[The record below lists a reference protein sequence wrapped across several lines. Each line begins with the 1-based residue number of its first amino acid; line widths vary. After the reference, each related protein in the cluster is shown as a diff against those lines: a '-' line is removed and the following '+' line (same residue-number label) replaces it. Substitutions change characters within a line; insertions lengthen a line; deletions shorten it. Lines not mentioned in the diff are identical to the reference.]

1 MINIGGLAISG
12 VKSPFAR
19 LRAFSFTASRP
30 KIPFMSSDKITRWVL
45 LFFALVILII
55 AAGMIFSLV
64 KGALPVFEHFGLQF
78 IWSTEWNPSAGKENY
93 GALPFISGTLL
104 TSVVALLISLP
115 LSFSAS
121 LFLGE
126 YYRGTRLAKVL
137 GTMVDLL
144 AGIPSIVYGLWGF
157 YVLRP
162 VLIACGLPNQG
173 FGIFTAS
180 LILAIMI
187 IPYATSLSNEIIG
200 MVPNE
205 LKEAA
210 YSLGATRSEVIFSVI
225 VPSARSGIMA
235 GYILSFG
242 RALGETM
249 AVTMLIGNANVI
261 PDSLWD
267 TGNTMASVIANQFG
281 EADGLKLSALIAIGL
296 LLFIM
301 TGLIN
306 TFGKMIIKK
315 MA

>member
-1 MINIGGLAISG
+1 MN
-12 VKSPFAR
+12 
-19 LRAFSFTASRP
+19 
-30 KIPFMSSDKITRWVL
+30 SDKITKAVL
-45 LFFALVILII
+45 FSSSFLILLV
-55 AAGMIFSLV
+55 AGGMIYSLAG
-64 KGALPVFEHFGLQF
+64 GAVPAIKSFGLNF
-78 IWSTEWNPSAGKENY
+78 IWSNVWNPTEGSENY
-93 GALPFISGTLL
+93 GALPFIVGTIL
-104 TSVVALLISLP
+104 TSLVALLISLP

-126 YYRGTRLAKVL
+126 YYHGTRLAKIL

-162 VLIACGLPNQG
+162 VLISLGLPNQG

-180 LILAIMI
+180 IILAIMI
-187 IPYATSLSNEIIG
+187 IPYATSLSTEIIT
-200 MVPNE
+200 MVPGE

-210 YSLGATRSEVIFSVI
+210 YSLGATRMEVIFSVV
-225 VPSARSGIMA
+225 VPSARSGIVA

-249 AVTMLIGNANVI
+249 AVTMLIGNANRI
-261 PDSLWD
+261 PDSFFG

-281 EADGLKLSALIAIGL
+281 EADGLKLSSLIAIGL
-296 LLFIM
+296 LLFLM

-306 TFGKMIIKK
+306 SLGKFIIKK
-315 MA
+315 ME

>member
-1 MINIGGLAISG
+1 MN
-12 VKSPFAR
+12 
-19 LRAFSFTASRP
+19 
-30 KIPFMSSDKITRWVL
+30 SDKITKGVL
-45 LFFALVILII
+45 LLSSFIILSV
-55 AAGMIFSLV
+55 AGGMIYSLV
-64 KGALPVFEHFGLQF
+64 QGAIPAFKTFGLQF
-78 IWSTEWNPSAGKENY
+78 IFSNNWNPTEGKENY
-93 GALPFISGTLL
+93 GALPFIAGTII
-104 TSVVALLISLP
+104 TSVAALLISLP

-126 YYRGTRLAKVL
+126 YFRGTKMAKVL
-137 GTMVDLL
+137 GMMVDLL

-162 VLIACGLPNQG
+162 ILIDLGLPNQG

-180 LILAIMI
+180 IILAIMI
-187 IPYATSLSNEIIG
+187 IPYATSISNEIIS

-210 YSLGATRSEVIFSVI
+210 YSLGATKSEVIFNVI
-225 VPSARSGIMA
+225 VPSARSGIVA

-249 AVTMLIGNANVI
+249 AVTMLIGNANII
-261 PDSLWD
+261 PNGFFS

-281 EADGLKLSALIAIGL
+281 EAEGLKLSSLIAIGL
-296 LLFIM
+296 ILFLI
-301 TGLIN
+301 TGIIN
-306 TFGKMIIKK
+306 AIGKFIIKK

>member
-1 MINIGGLAISG
+1 MN
-12 VKSPFAR
+12 
-19 LRAFSFTASRP
+19 
-30 KIPFMSSDKITRWVL
+30 SDKITKAVL
-45 LFFALVILII
+45 ILSSFLILFVAG
-55 AAGMIFSLV
+55 GMIYSLV
-64 KGALPVFEHFGLQF
+64 EGAIPAFKEFGLKF
-78 IWSTEWNPSAGKENY
+78 IYSNTWNPTDGKENY
-93 GALPFISGTLL
+93 GALPFIAGTII
-104 TSVVALLISLP
+104 TAVAALLISLP

-121 LFLGE
+121 LFIGE
-126 YYRGTRLAKVL
+126 YYRGTKLAKVL

-162 VLIACGLPNQG
+162 ILVDLGLPNQG
-173 FGIFTAS
+173 FGVFTAS
-180 LILAIMI
+180 IILSIMI

-210 YSLGATRSEVIFSVI
+210 YSLGATKSEVIFNVI
-225 VPSARSGIMA
+225 VPSARSGIVA

-261 PDSLWD
+261 PDGFFS

-281 EADGLKLSALIAIGL
+281 EAEGLKLSALIAIGL
-296 LLFIM
+296 LLFLM
-301 TGLIN
+301 TGIIN
-306 TFGKMIIKK
+306 AIGKFIIKK